1 MSSTSSS
8 QIKYLSLMSM
18 ILQLLW
24 LQVFFQKECLGYT
37 PVSVRTL
44 QFNFALRKPQRN
56 RNQNHS
62 FLSLS
67 SMDQVNDKIDNE
79 IHSIEHKNTLKVK
92 GRQGAI
98 SMHVNELAKEMQ
110 GWGRARLVWD
120 MYRIGVDPLVHYRGT
135 RLERLQNDSDNA
147 LEKFMAHLEDSED
160 NNEEILNLLPIRR
173 KTQGLG
179 VNALKKL
186 EALYESYGGG
196 LEGAT
201 ATLSYINTSSD
212 GTTKL
217 LIKLHDGLE
226 VETVIIPWYDKGW
239 STVCISSQV
248 GCLQGCKFCATGK
261 MGKLRSLTSDEILSQ
276 FFFALKIC
284 RLSSNLP
291 KLSNV
296 VFMGM
301 GEPAD
306 NVEAV
311 CKATEILTDVDLFH
325 MAQTKVVVSTVAPT
339 PEAFKSFKDAPC
351 ALAWSVHAVNDD
363 LRRKLVP
370 TTKHTMHELR
380 QGLID
385 ALSLRPKR
393 LRATM
398 LEIALIKDINDH
410 PGAAAELAEFSKVL
424 IDSVPGIKL
433 AVNLIPF
440 NDIGHP
446 TYEKPSKEAIK
457 AFRNILRERNIICHV
472 RTTRGDDESA
482 ACGQLTTK
490 KQKESQISI

>member
-1 MSSTSSS
+1 MSL
-8 QIKYLSLMSM
+8 IV
-18 ILQLLW
+18 QLLW
-24 LQVFFQKECLGYT
+24 LQVFFQKVCLGYT
-37 PVSVRTL
+37 SIRTL
-44 QFNFALRKPQRN
+44 HVNSALSNEHRTRN
-56 RNQNHS
+56 RNPL
-62 FLSLS
+62 FS
-67 SMDQVNDKIDNE
+67 SVTVPNQTNEFNDNNDHGMNSNK
-79 IHSIEHKNTLKVK
+79 HKNTLKEK
-92 GRQGAI
+92 GGQGAI
-98 SMHVNELAKEMQ
+98 SMHIDELSKEMK
-110 GWGRARLVWD
+110 GWGRARLVWN
-120 MYRIGVDPLVHYRGT
+120 MYRIGVDPLVYYQRN
-135 RLERLQNDSDNA
+135 RQKRLQNVSDNV
-147 LEKFMAHLEDSED
+147 LEKFMGYLEDCED
-160 NNEEILNLLPIRR
+160 NNQEIRNSLPSKR

-179 VNALKKL
+179 VDALEKL

-201 ATLSYINTSSD
+201 ATLSYVNTSSD

-239 STVCISSQV
+239 STACISSQV

-284 RLSSNLP
+284 RLSENIP
-291 KLSNV
+291 TLSNC

-306 NVEAV
+306 NAEAV
-311 CKATEILTDVDLFH
+311 IKATEILTEVDLFH
-325 MAQTKVVVSTVAPT
+325 MSQTKVIVSTVAPT
-339 PEAFKSFKDAPC
+339 PEAFKHFKDAPC
-351 ALAWSVHAVNDD
+351 ALAWSVHAANDD

-370 TTKHTMHELR
+370 TTKYTMNELR

-385 ALSLRPKR
+385 TLLQRPNR

-398 LEIALIKDINDH
+398 LEVALIKDVNDH
-410 PGAAAELAEFSKVL
+410 PEAAVELAEFSKVL

-446 TYEKPSKEAIK
+446 TYKKPSKESIK
-457 AFRNILRERNIICHV
+457 SFQNILRERNILCHV

-490 KQKESQISI
+490 KQKESTISS